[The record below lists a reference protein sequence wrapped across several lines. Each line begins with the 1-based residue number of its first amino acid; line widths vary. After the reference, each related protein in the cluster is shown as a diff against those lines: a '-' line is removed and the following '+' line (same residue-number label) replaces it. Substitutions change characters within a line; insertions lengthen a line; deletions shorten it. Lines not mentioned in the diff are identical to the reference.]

1 MKIRRKLGLGSILVD
16 VVENKH
22 LRDVVVLAGQMQ
34 QQLKSWRHIVQ
45 VLADVMALDLCLVA
59 LLVVQLEQLRKKKS
73 IKNLFR

>member
-1 MKIRRKLGLGSILVD
+1 M
-16 VVENKH
+16 ENKR

-59 LLVVQLEQLRKKKS
+59 LLVVQLEQLRKK
-73 IKNLFR
+73 NQ

>member
-1 MKIRRKLGLGSILVD
+1 M
-16 VVENKH
+16 ENKH

-59 LLVVQLEQLRKKKS
+59 LLVVQLEQLRKK
-73 IKNLFR
+73 NQ